1 MKEEP
6 EEEERVLDVRELLQ
20 KVYDL
25 HGSALVLIKILAN
38 GRLQLMAVASNT
50 ENLDT
55 ILTTKDQQ
63 RLNSYVG

>member
-38 GRLQLMAVASNT
+38 GRLQLIAVASNT